1 MARPEPRSLA
11 YRLAVASRVVAALIG
26 GYGAA
31 AAVAMASARWLPLS
45 RAEAATAATLIAMLA
60 LPAVVIW
67 VFAARSAWRAW
78 AGPIAVI
85 VLAVLA
91 AWAAGGP
98 R

>member
-60 LPAVVIW
+60 LPAAVIW
-67 VFAARSAWRAW
+67 VFAARSAACLG
-78 AGPIAVI
+78 GPIAVI